1 MPAEIE
7 ATPFLPGLSPVCGR
21 TVEARFDGG
30 RLSSDGGVLVLREVE
45 RRLGIA
51 DRLASCLCDRR
62 DASQVRHSL
71 SDILRFRMLMIAA
84 GYEDGN
90 DANSLRDDPVFKLA
104 LERLPDGARLCSQST
119 ISRLE
124 NQADRRALLRMGRAL
139 VDLYCA
145 SFRAVPKRITLDIDD
160 TFDAVHGEQQLRL
173 FNAHYDEYGFQ
184 PIVVFDGEGRLVS
197 AILRPAKRPSGREI
211 RGWLRRLIG
220 AIRRRW
226 PKVEILIR
234 ADSHYCAPEVIDWCR
249 ANRCD
254 FILGLAP
261 TKPLR
266 RHVETL
272 EAAVALR
279 AKALPEGQKLRRF
292 KEFYDGAQTWSRVE
306 RIVARVEAGPGGT
319 DTRFVVTNLTKG
331 TGKALY
337 ENLYCQR
344 GTAENHIK
352 AFKTHLAADRT
363 SCSRA
368 TANQFRLFLHA
379 ASYWILWSQ
388 RSLAPRKSAW
398 RTAQF
403 DTIRLR
409 LIKLATRVVTLKS
422 KIRLHFPSAAPDQAI
437 FNLMLKSLPKLVI

>member
-7 ATPFLPGLSPVCGR
+7 TTPFLPGLSPVCGR
-21 TVEARFDGG
+21 ALEARFDGG
-30 RLSSDGGVLVLREVE
+30 RLSSDGGVLLLREAE
-45 RRLGIA
+45 RRLGISC
-51 DRLASCLCDRR
+51 RLASCLCDRR
-62 DASQVRHSL
+62 DGSQVRHSL
-71 SDILRFRMLMIAA
+71 SDILRFRLLMIAA

-90 DANSLRDDPVFKLA
+90 DANSLRDDAMFKLA
-104 LERLPDGARLCSQST
+104 LERLPDAAPLCSQST
-119 ISRLE
+119 ISRIE
-124 NQADRRALLRMGRAL
+124 NQADMRALLGMGQAL
-139 VDLYCA
+139 VDLYCG

-160 TFDAVHGEQQLRL
+160 TFDAVHGAQQLRL

-184 PIVVFDGEGRLVS
+184 PIVVFDGDGRLVT

-211 RGWLRRLIG
+211 RGWLRRLVG

-249 ANRCD
+249 AKRCD

-266 RHVETL
+266 RHVESL
-272 EAAVALR
+272 EAALADR
-279 AKALPEGQKLRRF
+279 AKDLEGDQKLRRF
-292 KEFYDGAQTWSRVE
+292 KEFYDGAETWSRVE
-306 RIVARVEAGPGGT
+306 RIVARVEAGARGT
-319 DTRFVVTNLTKG
+319 DTRFIVTSLAKG
-331 TGKALY
+331 RGKALY
-337 ENLYCQR
+337 EDLYCRR
-344 GTAENHIK
+344 GIAENHIK
-352 AFKTHLAADRT
+352 AFKTHLASDRT
-363 SCSRA
+363 SCSKA

-379 ASYWILWSQ
+379 GAYWLLWSL
-388 RSLAPRKSAW
+388 RRLAPRKSAW

-409 LIKLATRVVTLKS
+409 LIKLATRVSTFKT

-437 FNLMLKSLPKLVI
+437 FHLMLQSLPKLVI